1 MQDLAGVLTR
11 MLSADS
17 SERMRTDGKQ
27 LVNAINSTLRRHKQ
41 SDAEEMRAVL
51 QDRDNAVLQV
61 TALCCITSSLSRAI
75 YSAVLRRFPCRENDL
90 CVVFVQSKRFEAEM
104 LRLQREMT
112 SQETSDPD
120 ELQTLQVSTSTSR
133 VVFVYLF

>member
-61 TALCCITSSLSRAI
+61 SLG
-75 YSAVLRRFPCRENDL
+75 
-90 CVVFVQSKRFEAEM
+90 
-104 LRLQREMT
+104 
-112 SQETSDPD
+112 
-120 ELQTLQVSTSTSR
+120 
-133 VVFVYLF
+133 

>member
-61 TALCCITSSLSRAI
+61 TALYSITSSLSRTI
-75 YSAVLRRFPCRENDL
+75 YSTVLRRFPCPENG
-90 CVVFVQSKRFEAEM
+90 VVCVQSKRFEAEM

-112 SQETSDPD
+112 LQETSDPD
-120 ELQTLQVSTSTSR
+120 ELQTLQVSMSTSR
-133 VVFVYLF
+133 VVFVYLL